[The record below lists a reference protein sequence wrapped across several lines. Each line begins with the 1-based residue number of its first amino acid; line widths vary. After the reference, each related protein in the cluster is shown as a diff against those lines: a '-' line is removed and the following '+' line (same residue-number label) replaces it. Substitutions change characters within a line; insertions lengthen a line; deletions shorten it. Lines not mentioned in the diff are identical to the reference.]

1 MARREP
7 EIVNGDVR
15 SWRMYVDMNE
25 LVEFLPDEEAG
36 KLFKACNTFVKHEI
50 EPQWSGDGG
59 TSPALLMAWKV
70 FREKLIN
77 QVAELRGKSAGNSRN
92 RRGTVHDT
100 KTEPEDKEGG

>member
-7 EIVNGDVR
+7 EIVNGEVR

-36 KLFKACNTFVKHEI
+36 KLFKACNAFVKYSR
-50 EPQWSGDGG
+50 EPEVEDA
-59 TSPALLMAWKV
+59 SPALCMAWKV

-92 RRGTVHDT
+92 RRGAVQDT
-100 KTEPEDKEGG
+100 ETEPEDGEGG